1 MVDAILNWVSTALA
15 NLSYFDITA
24 LMAIESSLIP
34 FPSEIVMPPA
44 GYLAATGKL
53 NFWLALG
60 AGTLGSLIG
69 AIFNYYLALFLGR
82 KMMHAFARSRWAKLI
97 LLDEEKLVVA
107 EQYFKTKGK
116 LSTFIGRFIP
126 AVRQLISLPAGLAKM
141 DLPIFLALTGL
152 GAGMWCLI
160 LLLLGYFFGANQELL
175 KQYYHQL
182 TIAGILLFVIVIIY
196 FIIKHVG
203 NFRKK

>member
-1 MVDAILNWVSTALA
+1 MIDGIINWVSSAIA

-34 FPSEIVMPPA
+34 FPSEVVMPPA

-53 NFWLALG
+53 NIWLALA

-97 LLDEEKLVVA
+97 LFDEEKLVTA

-141 DLPIFLALTGL
+141 DLATFLALTGL
-152 GAGMWCLI
+152 GAGLWCFI

-182 TIAGILLFVIVIIY
+182 WLIGIGIFIVTIIY
-196 FIIKHVG
+196 FIFKHVRTL
-203 NFRKK
+203 RK